1 MSEWFCK
8 DCNKD
13 ELVDLPNEMHEY
25 LTNYFGNN
33 GRHDSLSAIKIY
45 DFLIE
50 QGLGK
55 VDFISLEYGLVSFP
69 GPIIEHFCNRADL
82 KQQLG
87 MLDEA
92 IDDCNKAI
100 TLDMEWSNAYNVVEV
115 RLTTGD
121 TGGITSHDVRLAKRM
136 EHIVQP
142 KRL

>member
-50 QGLGK
+50 QGL
-55 VDFISLEYGLVSFP
+55 
-69 GPIIEHFCNRADL
+69 
-82 KQQLG
+82 
-87 MLDEA
+87 DEE
-92 IDDCNKAI
+92 NF
-100 TLDMEWSNAYNVVEV
+100 L
-115 RLTTGD
+115 
-121 TGGITSHDVRLAKRM
+121 
-136 EHIVQP
+136 
-142 KRL
+142 